1 MIIMFEFGGVNIYI
15 YIYIYI
21 KHLQKEIVETRFS

>member
-1 MIIMFEFGGVNIYI
+1 MFEFGDVNIYI
-15 YIYIYI
+15 YIYIY

>member
-1 MIIMFEFGGVNIYI
+1 MFEFGGVNIYI
-15 YIYIYI
+15 YIYIY

>member
-1 MIIMFEFGGVNIYI
+1 MIIMFEFGGVNI